1 MSFSFPS
8 GQAVEAC
15 RHKGEEGA
23 KERKALVVQ
32 RQFLC
37 SLSPYI
43 FTEPTSEPAL
53 HLATGKRKKTSTQVS
68 SVVMVQFSLN
78 LPETNKFCSFS
89 MIIEKDVGLTT
100 SPA

>member
-8 GQAVEAC
+8 GQAVEAW

-23 KERKALVVQ
+23 KERRALVVQ

-68 SVVMVQFSLN
+68 SVVMVQIQFKPTRSLN
-78 LPETNKFCSFS
+78 P
-89 MIIEKDVGLTT
+89 
-100 SPA
+100 PAVLV